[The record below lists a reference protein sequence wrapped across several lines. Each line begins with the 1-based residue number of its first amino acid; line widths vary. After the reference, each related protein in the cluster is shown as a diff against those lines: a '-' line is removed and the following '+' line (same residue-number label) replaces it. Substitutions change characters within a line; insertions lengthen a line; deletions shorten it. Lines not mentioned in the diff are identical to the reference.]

1 MSLIEIAVT
10 IIAFLLSVVIG
21 IYFAGIP
28 LRTSSMTKVQNILQ
42 QILSVL
48 CFVAV
53 IVLFVMKMRVATV
66 AVIVAL
72 VLGMFI
78 GKIPAVHRF
87 LLKQFPYV
95 FLRKNDPRFDLL
107 KQYSEETSKESDKET
122 SKESNNQTS
131 ESSETNQSN
140 ETRKTSEN
148 GGNGENNTS
157 GKNFE

>member
-78 GKIPAVHRF
+78 GKIPTVHRF

-107 KQYSEETSKESDKET
+107 KQYSEETSKET
-122 SKESNNQTS
+122 NNQTS

>member
-107 KQYSEETSKESDKET
+107 KQYSEETSKET
-122 SKESNNQTS
+122 NNQTS